1 MSPHAR
7 RITFGLLVA
16 VAAIASS
23 VTTLGNQ
30 FAQDDVALVV
40 EDGRVRDSSRWDE
53 YLNEAYWPAPL
64 QRDLYRPLTSLLIAA
79 EWRAGGGAPVT
90 FKVMQVT
97 LYAASAIAVLALLLR
112 LTSPAPALA
121 GALLFAVHPVHVE
134 AVALA
139 VTQAE
144 VIVGLLA
151 ALAVTWYIDRRR
163 QGWLSMRDHAGLAGI
178 TLIAAHVKE
187 SGIMLPALL
196 FAVEVFL
203 IREPPF
209 RERWRR
215 LSPLFTWQ
223 TLAVT
228 LVVFFRSRIPFET
241 ASGSFVA
248 EAFDG
253 MGISSR
259 FMTMLGIVPEW
270 LRLLLWPATLSA
282 DYAPRTILP
291 ATSWG
296 LPQTTGAV
304 ILVLIAV
311 LAWRVRHRLPA
322 FSFGV
327 AWCAIGLFPVS
338 NVLLPTGIPLAER
351 TLFLPSIGVMLSVA
365 TALAAIPA
373 VFPARRAAVTRG
385 LAVLVALTLV
395 LGAVRSVSRHR
406 IWHDMAS
413 MWTQTVMDVPDS
425 YRARM
430 AVGTLLMKSGY
441 PDRAIVFY
449 EQAIALWGAAWG
461 PQYQLAEWNRQRGDC
476 EPAITLYKGVL
487 AGRDIPSA
495 RSGLI
500 ACLLFTGRYAEA
512 RAQALEGIRHGF
524 DAALF
529 RVWFHTAD
537 SAVVAQPP
545 AGTVRFPEGHDYLFV
560 SDSAAAQPQAP
571 AE

>member
-1 MSPHAR
+1 VPSSSR
-7 RITFGLLVA
+7 RIAFGLLVA
-16 VAAIASS
+16 LAAITSS
-23 VTTLGNQ
+23 ATTLGNQ
-30 FAQDDVALVV
+30 FTQDDVALVV
-40 EDGRVRDSSRWDE
+40 EDERVRDPARWDE

-79 EWRAGGGAPVT
+79 EWHAGGGEPVS
-90 FKVMQVT
+90 FKILQVA
-97 LYAASAIAVLALLLR
+97 LYAASAVAVLALLLR
-112 LTSPAPALA
+112 LFPPAPALA
-121 GALLFAVHPVHVE
+121 GGLLFAIHPVHVE

-144 VIVGLLA
+144 VLVGLLA
-151 ALAVTWYIDRRR
+151 TLAVAWYYDRRR
-163 QGWLSMRDHAGLAGI
+163 RGWLTMRDHAGLAGI
-178 TLIAAHVKE
+178 TLMAAHVKE

-203 IREPPF
+203 IAEPRW

-228 LVVFFRSRIPFET
+228 LVLFLRSRIPFET

-248 EAFDG
+248 EAFEG
-253 MGISSR
+253 MPIWGR
-259 FMTMLGIVPEW
+259 FLTMLSIVPEW

-282 DYAPRTILP
+282 DYAPRTIMP
-291 ATSWG
+291 ATTWG
-296 LPQTTGAV
+296 LDQTIGAT
-304 ILVLIAV
+304 ILVLV
-311 LAWRVRHRLPA
+311 GFLAWRVRHRLPA

-327 AWCAIGLFPVS
+327 GWCAIGIFPVS

-351 TLFLPSIGVMLSVA
+351 TLFLPSIGVMISVA
-365 TALAAIPA
+365 AALGALPA
-373 VFPARRAAVTRG
+373 VFPARRLLVART
-385 LAVLVALTLV
+385 LAVLVALTAI
-395 LGAVRSVSRHR
+395 LGTRRSMARHR

-413 MWTQTVMDVPDS
+413 MWTQTVVDVPDS

-430 AVGTLLMKSGY
+430 ALGTLLMKAGY

-449 EQAIALWGAAWG
+449 QRAIELWDKAWG
-461 PQYQLAEWNRQRGDC
+461 PQYQLAEWYRQRAEC
-476 EPAITLYKGVL
+476 EPAIGLYQAVL
-487 AGRDIPSA
+487 TDRDIPSA

-500 ACLLFTGRYAEA
+500 ACLLFTGDYEQG
-512 RAQALEGIRHGF
+512 RAQALEGIRHGY

-537 SAVVAQPP
+537 SAVTTRP
-545 AGTVRFPEGHDYLFV
+545 APGTVRFPAGHDYLFAD
-560 SDSAAAQPQAP
+560 DSVAQTAAP
-571 AE
+571 AR